1 MSRVLAFDFG
11 ASSGR
16 AILGAY
22 ENGELSYQE
31 VHRFENNPRDKDG
44 HFRWDFEDLL
54 ANVRLGAQKAGPVD
68 SLAFDTWGVDF
79 GLLDAQGRLLEDPV
93 HYRDQRT
100 AGLVEE
106 AFQSLPAGAL
116 YGATGTQILNINS
129 LYQLLALQRQEPQ
142 LWEKAHRLLF
152 MPDLFAWALC
162 GAQACETTIASTS
175 QLLDPR
181 SQSWSQQVLSAFH
194 IPQELF
200 APLVKSGTVVGEYQG
215 AKVIAAAGHDTQC
228 AVAALPAPEK
238 DAAFLS
244 CGTWSLLG
252 CELEEPVLTEQSRVL
267 GLSNEIGANGKVN
280 YLKNI
285 IGLWLI
291 QESRR
296 QWPRE
301 GQEYSYADLER
312 LALEAQPLR
321 SFIDPDAP
329 EFAPPGDIPGRVR
342 DFCRRTGQPVPET
355 VGQVM
360 RCIYESL
367 ALKYRFALGHLTQPT
382 GKKFSALHVLGGG
395 TKDGLLCRMTA
406 ACTGIPV
413 IAGPVEA
420 TALGNILIQL
430 KALGQLESIAQGR
443 ELIARTEKVTRYE
456 PQDHAGW
463 EASYQTYETILRHA
477 DTETF

>member
-1 MSRVLAFDFG
+1 MEVVPGDDVRPTIWEDYRALLAKHGEDPQAVEMMERFAFYERAKKAYAIVATGETAIYANVLLEKGSGPMSRVLAFDFG

-22 ENGELSYQE
+22 ENGELSYRE

-152 MPDLFAWALC
+152 IPDLFAWALC

-181 SQSWSQQVLSAFH
+181 SQSWSQQVLSAFR

-200 APLVKSGTVVGEYQG
+200 APLVKSGTVGRGVARGPRSSPPRATTPSAPWQLCPPRRRTPRSSPAAPG
-215 AKVIAAAGHDTQC
+215 ACWAASWRSPSSRNRAGCWASPT
-228 AVAALPAPEK
+228 
-238 DAAFLS
+238 
-244 CGTWSLLG
+244 
-252 CELEEPVLTEQSRVL
+252 
-267 GLSNEIGANGKVN
+267 
-280 YLKNI
+280 
-285 IGLWLI
+285 
-291 QESRR
+291 
-296 QWPRE
+296 
-301 GQEYSYADLER
+301 R
-312 LALEAQPLR
+312 LA
-321 SFIDPDAP
+321 
-329 EFAPPGDIPGRVR
+329 
-342 DFCRRTGQPVPET
+342 
-355 VGQVM
+355 
-360 RCIYESL
+360 
-367 ALKYRFALGHLTQPT
+367 PT
-382 GKKFSALHVLGGG
+382 G
-395 TKDGLLCRMTA
+395 R
-406 ACTGIPV
+406 
-413 IAGPVEA
+413 
-420 TALGNILIQL
+420 
-430 KALGQLESIAQGR
+430 
-443 ELIARTEKVTRYE
+443 
-456 PQDHAGW
+456 
-463 EASYQTYETILRHA
+463 
-477 DTETF
+477 

>member
-16 AILGAY
+16 AILGTY

-175 QLLDPR
+175 QLLDPC
-181 SQSWSQQVLSAFH
+181 SQSWSQQVLSAFR

-296 QWPRE
+296 AWRRQGR
-301 GQEYSYADLER
+301 EYSYAELES
-312 LALEAQPLR
+312 LALEAAPLR
-321 SFIDPDAP
+321 CFIDPDDPA
-329 EFAPPGDIPGRVR
+329 FTPPGDIPARVR
-342 DFCRRTGQPVPET
+342 EYCAATGQYVPQT
-355 VGQVM
+355 VGEVM

-367 ALKYRFALGHLTQPT
+367 ALKYRFALGQLEAAT
-382 GKKFSALHVLGGG
+382 GRRFAALHVLGGG
-395 TKDGLLCRMTA
+395 AKDGLLCRMTA
-406 ACTGIPV
+406 DATGLRTA
-413 IAGPVEA
+413 AGPVEA

-430 KALGQLESIAQGR
+430 VALGMLPSIDAGR
-443 ELIARTEKVTRYE
+443 RLIAKTERVTEYLPGDTAAWDAAHVRYEDLLRRGGKTEK
-456 PQDHAGW
+456 
-463 EASYQTYETILRHA
+463 
-477 DTETF
+477 

>member
-22 ENGELSYQE
+22 ENGELSYRE

-181 SQSWSQQVLSAFH
+181 SQSWSQPVLSAFR

-228 AVAALPAPEK
+228 AVAAMPAPEK

-296 QWPRE
+296 SGAGRGRSTPTPTWSAWPWRP
-301 GQEYSYADLER
+301 SPCA
-312 LALEAQPLR
+312 A
-321 SFIDPDAP
+321 SIDPDAP
-329 EFAPPGDIPGRVR
+329 EFAPPGTSPARVR
-342 DFCRRTGQPVPET
+342 DSAAAQASPSPRRW
-355 VGQVM
+355 
-360 RCIYESL
+360 
-367 ALKYRFALGHLTQPT
+367 
-382 GKKFSALHVLGGG
+382 
-395 TKDGLLCRMTA
+395 
-406 ACTGIPV
+406 
-413 IAGPVEA
+413 
-420 TALGNILIQL
+420 
-430 KALGQLESIAQGR
+430 
-443 ELIARTEKVTRYE
+443 AR
-456 PQDHAGW
+456 
-463 EASYQTYETILRHA
+463 
-477 DTETF
+477 